1 MGGETGGCG
10 PRWSMVGHLIA
21 ALLLCG
27 GAFFEVRGEESLREL
42 PFPSEV
48 QSTDALSR
56 SVAAIHQKDGKLM
69 ALPEG
74 HGFVMVSPFDPKGV
88 SREKVFAPLV
98 NMERFAFGKEDAPA
112 PDWRGMDQ
120 VTDRQL
126 FFDGRELAWIESDPK
141 TMSEILRRSIPWDM
155 IRPPRDSRG
164 EPTSVE
170 TKALRSKLKK
180 IWSQTL
186 GLKVSGIARIPG
198 SWVKSGKRTAYVLAS
213 RLKGFP
219 LMLMECDA
227 KEPSLCQVSRQCYLE
242 GAAELEPAAVS
253 GVAVSSKNKMIFI
266 GDSKN
271 HMIHGFKFGSCY
283 HVPRVTRKVLPRQ
296 LKTINNLFIDSDDRL
311 WVSTSSPDDYLN
323 ASIYFWPQGVW

>member
-1 MGGETGGCG
+1 
-10 PRWSMVGHLIA
+10 MVGHLVA
-21 ALLLCG
+21 ALLSCG
-27 GAFFEVRGEESLREL
+27 GAFFEVRGEDSPREL
-42 PFPSEV
+42 PFPSEA

-56 SVAAIHQKDGKLM
+56 SVAALHQKDGKLM

-74 HGFVMVSPFDPKGV
+74 KGFVMVSPFDPKGA

-98 NMERFAFGKEDAPA
+98 NMERFAFGKEDTPV
-112 PDWRGMDQ
+112 PDWRGLDQ
-120 VTDRQL
+120 VPDRQL
-126 FFDGRELAWIESDPK
+126 FFDGRDLAWIESDPK

-186 GLKVSGIARIPG
+186 GLKVSGIARIPE
-198 SWVKSGKRTAYVLAS
+198 SWVKSGKKTAYILAS
-213 RLKGFP
+213 RLKDFP

-242 GAAELEPAAVS
+242 GASQLDPAAVS
-253 GVAVSSKNKMIFI
+253 GVAVSTKNKMIFI

-271 HMIHGFKFGSCY
+271 HMIHGFKFSSCY